1 MRYMPDV
8 QRGIAYPFYQ
18 RVGRELA
25 LRGWTHV
32 ELQRRS
38 GVARSTVT
46 KWATGQQPPLPG
58 SVNAVADVLGISRAE
73 ALRLAGILTDAP
85 DVPGVPLTDD
95 ELDAIE
101 AESGADLSRLSDKDR
116 RILLTW
122 IHVTRAAA
130 AERGHEDRRGA

>member
-8 QRGIAYPFYQ
+8 QRGIAYPLYQ

-38 GVARSTVT
+38 GVARSTVS
-46 KWATGQQPPLPG
+46 KWATGQQPPLPAR
-58 SVNAVADVLGISRAE
+58 VNAVADTLGIDRAE

-85 DVPGVPLTDD
+85 AVAGEIPDDALDALEAELGVPLTD
-95 ELDAIE
+95 LDPHVRRVW
-101 AESGADLSRLSDKDR
+101 LSF
-116 RILLTW
+116 
-122 IHVTRAAA
+122 AAA
-130 AERGHEDRRGA
+130 VLGRIAEQDRQERRGA